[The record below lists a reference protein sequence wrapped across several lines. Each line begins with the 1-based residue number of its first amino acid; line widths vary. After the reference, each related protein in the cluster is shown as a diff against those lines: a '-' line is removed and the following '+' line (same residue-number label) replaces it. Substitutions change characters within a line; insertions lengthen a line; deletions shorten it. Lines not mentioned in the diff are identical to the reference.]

1 MALEKSGELLENPP
15 MTKTC
20 TTCGQEKPLSDFY
33 KRCGGTKPVPSC
45 KPCMAEYRKTPL
57 RKARLAELSRS
68 YYHQNREAVREQKTR
83 YRSSILGRSLQL
95 HDNARTRAAKLG
107 VPFALTREWIAERL
121 SGVCALTGRPFDMTR
136 HKGGVRANLNAPSL
150 DRVDS
155 SKGYTMDNVRL
166 VVVHAN
172 VARNEFTDA
181 DLLALAYDVIRTIS
195 SQAPATGEGSTTIPQ
210 GSRGQ
215 AAPKRPTP
223 QWGDDIVSPMQ

>member
-1 MALEKSGELLENPP
+1 VLAYNATPERKEARRRYALDAHRANPEL
-15 MTKTC
+15 
-20 TTCGQEKPLSDFY
+20 
-33 KRCGGTKPVPSC
+33 
-45 KPCMAEYRKTPL
+45 A
-57 RKARLAELSRS
+57 KAHKL
-68 YYHQNREAVREQKTR
+68 R
-83 YRSSILGRSLQL
+83 YRASILGRSLQL

-121 SGVCALTGRPFDMTR
+121 AGVCALTGRPFDMTR

-150 DRVDS
+150 DRIDS
-155 SKGYTMDNVRL
+155 SKGYTVDNVRL

-210 GSRGQ
+210 GSRDQ
-215 AAPKRPTP
+215 AVPKRPTP